1 MTGGPLVFL
10 AAGEPSGDALG
21 APLMAAL
28 KKRTGGNIR
37 FAGIGGPL
45 MTAQGLESLFP
56 IADLAVMG
64 VAEVLPNL
72 RRILRRIRETGD
84 SIRELR
90 PDVVITIDSP
100 DFSVRVWRRIQGLDI
115 PIVHYV
121 APSVWAWRAGRA
133 DKYARYIDH
142 LLTLLPFEPPYF
154 ERVGLAATFVG
165 HSVLEGGAGKGDG
178 KVFRVAHGIPADAT
192 VLCVLPGSRRG
203 EVRYHAPVFR
213 ETVKRLAAKNVGL
226 HTVLPTVPHLRSRIA
241 ELTADWPTPLTVV
254 SGEGEKYG
262 AMAASDAALAASGTV
277 ALELALAGLPMVVG
291 YRANPLTAAI
301 AKRLVKVEHATLVN
315 LLLQR
320 AVVPEM
326 LQERCR
332 PDLLVEALGGLLT
345 DPEARTAQTEASA
358 KAVAMLKPGDM
369 MPSDKAAA
377 AVLEVIEKR
386 NGNIQSRDA
395 AKGEQE

>member
-1 MTGGPLVFL
+1 MTKSPLVFL

-28 KKRTGGNIR
+28 TKQTGGNIR
-37 FAGIGGPL
+37 FAGVGGPL
-45 MTAQGLESLFP
+45 MIAQGLESLFP

-64 VAEVLPNL
+64 MAEVLPNL

-84 SIRELR
+84 SIRDLR

-100 DFSVRVWRRIQGLDI
+100 DFSARVWRRIQGLDI
-115 PIVHYV
+115 PVVHYV

-133 DKYARYIDH
+133 QKYARYIDH

-165 HSVLEGGAGKGDG
+165 HSALEGGAGKGDG
-178 KVFRVAHGIPADAT
+178 EAFRSAHGIAADAT
-192 VLCVLPGSRRG
+192 VICVLPGSRRG
-203 EVRYHAPVFR
+203 EVRHHAPVFR
-213 ETVKRLAAKNVGL
+213 ETVKRLAVNNAGL
-226 HTVLPTVPHLRSRIA
+226 HTVLPTVPYLRSRIA
-241 ELTADWPTPLTVV
+241 ELTLDWPTPLTVV
-254 SGEGEKYG
+254 ADEKQKYD

-291 YRANPLTAAI
+291 YRANLLTAAI

-332 PDLLVEALGGLLT
+332 PDLLAEALSRLLA
-345 DPEARTAQTEASA
+345 DPDARKAQTEEFA

-369 MPSDKAAA
+369 MPSDRAAGV
-377 AVLEVIEKR
+377 VLDVIATRIGKT
-386 NGNIQSRDA
+386 QSRDA
-395 AKGEQE
+395 AKGEQK